1 MNTSR
6 WSLAKKLITVIANA
20 RLERNTGARFEIL
33 AQNLAVKTQPIG
45 FMLKHMTKDVPQTIA
60 ARAGLELNP
69 GAGRPIQPAI
79 HQSTVYTYPSLEAL
93 ELAMTGEQPGFVYYR
108 NGHPN
113 AAVLEETLAA
123 LEYAQGCVVAASGMA
138 AISSVFLALL
148 GAGDHLVADQNVY
161 GGTFALLHSD
171 LPQMGIEVS
180 LVDAQDHAAV
190 AAAFKPNTKLLHL
203 ESLSNPTLRVADL
216 PALIALGQAKGVRVS
231 VDNTFA
237 SPVLMNPLK
246 HGADVVVHS
255 LAKYIGGH
263 GAVMGGAVVG
273 RNDLVELARG
283 KLLRLGGTMA
293 AFDAWLALMGLK
305 TLPLRM
311 RAHSSNAF
319 KVARFLEA
327 HPKIARVDYPGLPS
341 HPQRDLAARLYPHGT
356 GGMMALELHG
366 GYDAASKFV
375 KALAGKIP
383 LAPSLAD
390 VSSTISYPARTSH
403 RALTPQARA
412 LIGVTDGLLR
422 LSVGIEDA
430 DDLERDLATALSEV
444 G

>member
-1 MNTSR
+1 
-6 WSLAKKLITVIANA
+6 
-20 RLERNTGARFEIL
+20 
-33 AQNLAVKTQPIG
+33 
-45 FMLKHMTKDVPQTIA
+45 MLKRMSKARPQTIA

-69 GAGRPIQPAI
+69 GLGRPIQPAI
-79 HQSTVYTYPSLEAL
+79 HQSTVYTYPSLESL
-93 ELAMTGEQPGFVYYR
+93 EAAMTGEQHGFVYYR

-113 AAVLEETLAA
+113 AAALEETLAA
-123 LEYAQGCVVAASGMA
+123 FEYAPSCAVAASGMA
-138 AISSVFLALL
+138 AISSVFLGLL
-148 GAGDHLVADQNVY
+148 GAGDHLIADQNVY
-161 GGTFALLHSD
+161 GGTFALLNLD

-216 PALIALGQAKGVRVS
+216 PALIALGKAHDVRVS

-237 SPVLMNPLK
+237 SPALMNPLK

-263 GAVMGGAVVG
+263 GAVMGGAVIGQHDV
-273 RNDLVELARG
+273 VEAARG

-311 RAHSSNAF
+311 RAHSSNAL
-319 KVARFLEA
+319 KVACFLEA
-327 HPKIARVDYPGLPS
+327 HPKIARVDYPGLPF
-341 HPQRDLAARLYPHGT
+341 HAQHDLAARLYPHGT

-375 KALAGKIP
+375 KALNGKIP

-422 LSVGIEDA
+422 LSVGIEDG
-430 DDLERDLATALSEV
+430 DDLVRDLAAALSEL